1 MVVDVDDLEG
11 SLLDFF
17 EQVRI
22 LLVQETWE
30 NILMNCTKNE
40 LMIMILLYRSDQVN
54 MSQIA
59 EYLQV
64 PLNTATGI
72 VSRME
77 KKDMVMRIRSNV
89 DKRVVTIVYTDKGKD
104 QMAEIL
110 NLLITYGKNIL
121 SSLTGEELVL
131 AGKLVS
137 KVISVVQNNPIKE
150 DAGSKKLRK
159 IVIE

>member
-137 KVISVVQNNPIKE
+137 KVVSVVQNNPIKE